1 MAELQSTDKFIVD
14 RGGATYKTTF
24 EDIEASL
31 DLAYEYTGKVDTTA
45 GGRVESFEIV
55 DGGKY
60 FLNGNNIELFSDLAN
75 SINAKIID
83 IDQDGTVL
91 DLEITDN
98 TTGITVDEIFT
109 AYPLENVGSIKTI
122 ANNDDAPTDLPDGTS
137 QIYPIN
143 QGSYDLLVDEGLGAG
158 PEPVPNSDYNGAPG
172 LNNDPEG
179 IPEFVQVYP
188 SGGIAKITGV
198 SGSDSQSIIE
208 IIERG
213 SNYRNTDASDPTTD
227 TYLERFNA
235 GILDDSYKVTIETAN
250 SNDVNENPLKLR
262 VDEVSDGA
270 TTDKILLTV
279 QLGSDETTKQTVV
292 IKPGYGINFRN
303 VLDENSD
310 IVDNEVEILSTILPG
325 GGGGGGGGGGADL
338 VIVNPVPPTEPTYD
352 ITNGLLWYN
361 TTNGR
366 LYVALV
372 YPAQGSPAGYSYD
385 WIDASPSGL
394 NDVVRKSGD
403 TMTGA
408 LFMEDDNKIST
419 TIYELERLPLIS
431 SL

>member
-1 MAELQSTDKFIVD
+1 MTQLQSTDKFIVD
-14 RGGATYKTTF
+14 RGGGTYKTTF
-24 EDIEASL
+24 EDIQSSL
-31 DLAYEYTGKVDTTA
+31 DLAYEYTGKVDATA

-55 DGGKY
+55 QSGKY

-83 IDQDGTVL
+83 IDQDGAVL

-98 TTGITVDEIFT
+98 TTGIIVNELFT

-122 ANNDDAPTDLPDGTS
+122 ANKSPDTGLPDGTS

-158 PEPVPNSDYNGAPG
+158 PEKVPNPDYDGNAGQ
-172 LNNDPEG
+172 NNDSEG
-179 IPEFVQVYP
+179 RPEFVQVYP

-198 SGSDSQSIIE
+198 GGSDPIIE

-213 SNYRNTDASDPTTD
+213 SNYRDTNDSDPTTD

-235 GILDDSYKVTIETAN
+235 GALDDSYKVTIETADL
-250 SNDVNENPLKLR
+250 NDVNENPLVLR

-279 QLGSDETTKQTVV
+279 QIGSDETTKQTVV

-303 VLDENSD
+303 VFDENND

-338 VIVNPVPPTEPTYD
+338 VIVNPIPPTEPTYD

>member
-1 MAELQSTDKFIVD
+1 MAQLQSTDKFIVD
-14 RGGATYKTTF
+14 RGGSTYKATF

-31 DLAYEYTGKVDTTA
+31 DLAYEYTGKVDATA
-45 GGRVESFEIV
+45 GGRVDLFTIT

-60 FLNGNNIELFSDLAN
+60 FLLGNNIELFSDLAH

-83 IDQDGTVL
+83 IDQEGKIL

-98 TTGITVDEIFT
+98 TSGIIVNEVFTG
-109 AYPLENVGSIKTI
+109 YPLETVGSIKTI
-122 ANNDDAPTDLPDGTS
+122 ENKSGVDTGLPDGTT
-137 QIYPIN
+137 QIYPIY
-143 QGSYDLLVDEGLGAG
+143 QGPYDLLVDEGLGAG
-158 PEPVPNSDYNGAPG
+158 PKPVPNPDYDGTPG
-172 LNNDPEG
+172 GNNDSEGRPEY
-179 IPEFVQVYP
+179 VQVYP

-198 SGSDSQSIIE
+198 SGSDPTIE
-208 IIERG
+208 IVERG
-213 SNYRNTDASDPTTD
+213 SSYRDTNDSDPTTD

-235 GILDDSYKVTIETAN
+235 GVLDDTYKVSIETADL
-250 SNDVNENPLKLR
+250 NDIDDNPIVLR

-279 QLGSDETTKQTVV
+279 QIGSDETTKQTVV

-303 VLDENSD
+303 VLDENND

-325 GGGGGGGGGGADL
+325 GGGGGGGGGADL
-338 VIVNPVPPTEPTYD
+338 VIVNPIPPTEPTYD

-372 YPAQGSPAGYSYD
+372 YPAAGSPAGYSYD